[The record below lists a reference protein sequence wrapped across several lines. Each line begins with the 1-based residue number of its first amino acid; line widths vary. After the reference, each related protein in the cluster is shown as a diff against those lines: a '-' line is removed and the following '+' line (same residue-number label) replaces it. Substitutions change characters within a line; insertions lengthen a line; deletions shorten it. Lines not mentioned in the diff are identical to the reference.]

1 MTDLANTIGELLS
14 EIVETAKTGG
24 PRRRIGLMA
33 RGSELGPLEMAEGA
47 RLAQLGNPGLSVV
60 MIGPR
65 TPGYEEIEWIETGE
79 TDCEARI
86 AEAMEKALE
95 EKRIDGAVALH
106 YPFPMGV
113 TTIGRVMTPG
123 RGRDMMIAS
132 TTGSSATLRVEA
144 MLKNA
149 IYGIAVGKALGK
161 AEPRVGILNIEGAQT
176 VFRALTQLKEAG
188 YAVTYGESVRK
199 DGGAILRGNDLL
211 AGAVDVCVA
220 DTLTGNVLMKLFSSF
235 TPGGSYE
242 SLGWGYGPSV
252 GEGWPHVISIISRAS
267 GAPVIANALAFTA
280 VVSAANLPGIVE
292 SEMEKA
298 RAAGLE
304 AILEGVRPKPSL
316 AAAEVK
322 SPPAEPTDEEIH
334 GIDVLSIEEAV
345 KELWK
350 AGIYAESAMGCTG
363 PVVKLASRNLE
374 KAELFLKQGGYL

>member
-1 MTDLANTIGELLS
+1 LTDLANTIGELLS

-235 TPGGSYE
+235 TTGGSYE

>member
-235 TPGGSYE
+235 TTGGSYE

>member
-1 MTDLANTIGELLS
+1 LTDLASTIGELLS

-235 TPGGSYE
+235 TTGGSYE